1 MKQFFGITRSSLMSS
16 LRTGKETVRR
26 SFSKIKD
33 IVPVPN
39 LIEIQSRSFNEFAQ
53 LDYLPSERQLIGLEK
68 VFRDIF
74 PIDYSDKMSLE
85 YVSYE
90 LGHWACTC
98 SKLTGITNRYTWS
111 CSSCKK
117 SDCSRLNGTLECTFC
132 HKKTARYKTCSN
144 CLSRVTVQLP
154 LTLDECRSSGQTFAM
169 SLKVKM
175 QLISWDLDA
184 TGAKIVRDIKEQDI
198 FFADVPVMADLYEFD
213 NRFMAGNLGTFLIN
227 GVDRVIVSQLHRSP
241 GVVFSQSKK
250 IKDVRGKPYYLARI
264 IPMRGSWLD
273 FEFDSSDHLYVRIDK
288 KKKILVTT
296 FLQALGV
303 AREQIIPFF
312 YRFDT
317 VHADKGEFYQKLD
330 DTSLGLRFERGMT
343 DLKDEESY
351 IGKRVTKDLIVKL
364 EKAGVDR
371 LTLRKTT
378 LINRVLGSDIV
389 DTDTGEIL
397 AEQGQPFTE
406 ELYELFKKLKYTKFN
421 LIASSGYV
429 LQPTIPLTLTQDKC
443 YSEDDALK
451 EIHAKVWPGDSSS
464 LKEIKEHLEDLLFNS
479 RLYDLT
485 RVGRI
490 RMNRKLE
497 LSIPEDVTT
506 LTRDDIFATIKYLV
520 NLRERGEGELDD
532 IDHLGNRRVRLVG
545 ELLTNQVYL
554 GLLRI
559 DRIVRER
566 FRMQEAHGALMPQDF
581 LNVKPLNAVIREFF
595 GAGQLSQFMDQTN
608 PLSEIAHKRRLSAL
622 GPGGVMKDR
631 ATYEI
636 RDVHTSH
643 YGRICPIETP
653 EGQTVGLISSL
664 ATYALVNDLGF
675 IETAYRPVVKGAIK
689 DEVVFLDAFEE
700 ADKYIAQSDATK
712 SGARTLEG
720 DHIFARHEG
729 NFLYTDAEKIN
740 YVDLSPKQLVSVA
753 TALIPFLEHDDASRA
768 LMGAN
773 MQRQAVPLI
782 RVQPPIVGTGMEAE
796 IAHASGSCITAK
808 RSGTIEYVSS
818 EKIVVRADED
828 SFENIDDWISQG
840 VDTYYLRKFQ
850 RSSFNTWIHQTPI
863 INVGDRVEMGEM
875 LTNAAAIDKGE
886 LALGANLLVA
896 FMPWRGYNFED
907 AIILNKRLV
916 AEDVFTSIHIEEF
929 DADAR
934 DTKLGPE
941 EITRDIPNVSENA
954 LAGLDEDGIVRIGTR
969 VTPGDILVGKV
980 TLKGDIQYSPEEK
993 LLRAIFGEKSREVRD
1008 TSLRV
1013 PPGIE
1018 GTVIDVKIFSRS
1030 GMRKDK
1036 RYKDVVT
1043 KETARLESEFQMH
1056 SALLEKMIS
1065 AKIISELHDQE
1076 PQGKISKT
1084 LLTKNV
1090 FDKEK
1095 LSTLTFKE
1103 LCAVRSENKRIN
1115 DLIDHLRNTFENQ
1128 VRILSGLQEER
1139 VNKLK
1144 KGDPLPSGVIKMV
1157 KVYIAMKRPVQVG
1170 DKVAGRHGNKGVVSI
1185 IVPRED
1191 MPYMDDGT
1199 AVDIILNP
1207 LGVPSRMNVG
1217 QILETILGYAGRELG
1232 KKLGELLKT
1241 DGYKEIK
1248 KQLEKCYGK
1257 DLIAHY
1263 EKSHGQEGVT
1273 DLAHKTAQRGVFY
1286 KTPVFDGANFAGD
1299 IQPLLKEVNI
1309 SETGTFKLRD
1319 GRSGDY
1325 FDQPITVGSIYMMKL
1340 NHMVDDKLHARSVG
1354 PYSLVTQQPLGGKAQ
1369 MGGQRF
1375 GEMEVWALEA
1385 YGAGY
1390 TLQEMLTYKSDD
1402 VSGRHKVYEA
1412 IVRGEDVPEP
1422 GLPESFNVLIKE
1434 LQSLGLRIDLF
1445 KSGKE
1450 EVSD

>member
-1 MKQFFGITRSSLMSS
+1 MTSLH
-16 LRTGKETVRR
+16 TGKETVRR
-26 SFSKIKD
+26 SFGKIKD

-39 LIEIQSRSFNEFAQ
+39 LIEVQSRSFNEFAQ
-53 LDYLPSERQLIGLEK
+53 LDYLPTERQLIGLEK

-74 PIDYSDKMSLE
+74 PIDYNDKMSLE

-98 SKLTGITNRYTWS
+98 GKLTGITNRYTWS

-117 SDCSRLNGTLECTFC
+117 TDCSRLSADHSCTFC

-144 CLSRVTVQLP
+144 CLARVTVQLP
-154 LTLDECRSSGQTFAM
+154 MSLDECRSSGQTFSM
-169 SLKVKM
+169 PLKVKM
-175 QLISWDLDA
+175 QLMSWDLDEA
-184 TGAKIVRDIKEQDI
+184 GTRIVRDIKEQDI
-198 FFADVPVMADLYEFD
+198 FFADVPVMADLYEHEG
-213 NRFMAGNLGTFLIN
+213 RFMLGNLGTFLIN

-250 IKDVRGKPYYLARI
+250 VKDIRGKPYYIARI
-264 IPMRGSWLD
+264 IPMRGSWID

-296 FLQALGV
+296 FLQALGIP
-303 AREQIIPFF
+303 RDQIVPFF

-317 VHADKGEFYQKLD
+317 IIAEKGEFYQKLD
-330 DTSLGLRFERGMT
+330 DALIGTRFEKGMT
-343 DLKDEESY
+343 DLADEESY
-351 IGKRVTKDLIVKL
+351 IGKRITRELMSRL

-371 LTLRKTT
+371 LILRKAS
-378 LINRVLGSDIV
+378 LLNRTFGTDVV
-389 DTDTGEIL
+389 DPETGEIL
-397 AEQGQPFTE
+397 VEQGQAFIE
-406 ELYELFKKLKYTKFN
+406 EHYELFKKYKKLSFS

-429 LQPTIPLTLTQDKC
+429 LQPTIPLTLTQDRC
-443 YSEDDALK
+443 YSEEDALR

-464 LKEIKEHLEDLLFNS
+464 LKEVKDSLEDLFFNA

-485 RVGRI
+485 KVGRI
-490 RMNRKLE
+490 RMNRKLD
-497 LSIPEDVTT
+497 LTVSEDITT
-506 LTRDDIFATIKYLV
+506 LTKEDIFATIKYLV

-566 FRMQEAHGALMPQDF
+566 FRIQEHHGALMPQDF
-581 LNVKPLNAVIREFF
+581 LNVKPLNAVVREFF
-595 GAGQLSQFMDQTN
+595 GTGQLSQFMDQTN
-608 PLSEIAHKRRLSAL
+608 PLAEIAHKRRLSAL

-631 ATYEI
+631 ATFEV

-664 ATYALVNDLGF
+664 ATYAYVNELGF
-675 IETAYRPVVKGAIK
+675 IETAYRRVEKGAIT
-689 DEVVFLDAFEE
+689 DDVVFLDAFDE
-700 ADKYIAQSDATK
+700 AHMYIAQADIMKT
-712 SGARTLEG
+712 EG
-720 DHIFARHEG
+720 RQFEGEHVFARHDG
-729 NFLYTDAEKIN
+729 DFLYADAQKIN

-782 RVQPPIVGTGMEAE
+782 RMQQPIVGTGMEHE
-796 IAHASGSCITAK
+796 IAYASGACVSAK
-808 RSGTIEYVSS
+808 RAGVVEYVSS
-818 EKIVVRADED
+818 EKIVIRADE
-828 SFENIDDWISQG
+828 SVFKNPEDWISQG

-850 RSSFNTWIHQTPI
+850 RSSYSTWIHQTPLV
-863 INVGDRVEMGEM
+863 NVGDHVVADQIISNSASIFN
-875 LTNAAAIDKGE
+875 TE
-886 LALGANLLVA
+886 LALGSNLLVA

-907 AIILNKRLV
+907 AIVLNKRLV
-916 AEDVFTSIHIEEF
+916 ADDTLTSVHIDEYI
-929 DADAR
+929 ADAR

-941 EITRDIPNVSENA
+941 EITRDIPNVSESA
-954 LAGLDEDGIVRIGTR
+954 LVGLDEDGIVRIGTR
-969 VTPGDILVGKV
+969 VRPGDILVGKV
-980 TLKGDIQYSPEEK
+980 TLKGDIQFSPEEK

-1018 GTVIDVKIFSRS
+1018 GTVIDVKVFSRS
-1030 GMRKDK
+1030 GVRKDK
-1036 RYKDVVT
+1036 RYKEVVAQ
-1043 KETARLESEFQMH
+1043 ETARLQADFAMH
-1056 SALLEKMIS
+1056 TACLEKMIVEKV
-1065 AKIISELHDQE
+1065 AHELNGKE
-1076 PQGKISKT
+1076 PQGKVAKAILVKDLFDQAK
-1084 LLTKNV
+1084 LLQLSMKEICALKST
-1090 FDKEK
+1090 DK
-1095 LSTLTFKE
+1095 
-1103 LCAVRSENKRIN
+1103 AVNA
-1115 DLIDHLRNTFENQ
+1115 LIDQLRNTYENQ
-1128 VRILSGLQEER
+1128 VRILAGLQEER
-1139 VNKLK
+1139 INRLK

-1157 KVYIAMKRPVQVG
+1157 KVYIAMKRAIQVG
-1170 DKVAGRHGNKGVVSI
+1170 DKIAGRHGNKGVVSV

-1199 AVDIILNP
+1199 AVDVVLNP

-1217 QILETILGYAGRELG
+1217 QILETILGYAGSELG
-1232 KKLGELLKT
+1232 KKLGQQLQVE
-1241 DGYKEIK
+1241 GYKEIK
-1248 KQLEKCYGK
+1248 KSLEKCYGK
-1257 DLIAHY
+1257 KLVDQY
-1263 EKSHGQEGVT
+1263 EKSYGQEGVHE
-1273 DLAHKTAQRGVFY
+1273 LAEKTARNGVFY
-1286 KTPVFDGANFAGD
+1286 ATPVFDGARFEED
-1299 IQPLLKEVNI
+1299 IQPLLRELHLPE
-1309 SETGTFKLRD
+1309 SGTFMLRD
-1319 GRSGDY
+1319 GRSGEY
-1325 FDQPITVGSIYMMKL
+1325 FDQPVTVGTIYMMKL

-1375 GEMEVWALEA
+1375 GEMECWALEA
-1385 YGAGY
+1385 YGAAY

-1402 VSGRHKVYEA
+1402 VAGRHKVYEA
-1412 IVRGEDVPEP
+1412 IVRNENVPEP

-1450 EVSD
+1450 EVGE

>member
-1 MKQFFGITRSSLMSS
+1 MSS
-16 LRTGKETVRR
+16 LHTGKETVRR
-26 SFSKIKD
+26 SFGKIKD

-39 LIEIQSRSFNEFAQ
+39 LIEVQSRSFNEFAQ

-68 VFRDIF
+68 VFKDVF
-74 PIDYSDKMSLE
+74 PIDYHDKMSLE

-90 LGHWACTC
+90 LGNWACTC
-98 SKLTGITNRYTWS
+98 GKLTGIVNRYTWN

-117 SDCSRLNGTLECTFC
+117 SDCSRLDSSLACTFC

-144 CLSRVTVQLP
+144 CLTRVTVQLG
-154 LTLDECRSSGQTFAM
+154 LSVDECRSSGQTFAM
-169 SLKVKM
+169 PLKVRI
-175 QLISWDLDA
+175 QLINWDVDQA
-184 TGAKIVRDIKEQDI
+184 GKKIVRDIKEQDI
-198 FFADVPVMADLYEFD
+198 FFADVPVMADLYEE
-213 NRFMAGNLGTFLIN
+213 NGRFMVGNLGTFLIN

-250 IKDVRGKPYYLARI
+250 VKDLRGKSYYLARI

-273 FEFDSSDHLYVRIDK
+273 FEFDSSDCLYVRIDK

-296 FLQALGV
+296 FLQALGI
-303 AREQIIPFF
+303 AREEIIPFF
-312 YRFDT
+312 YRFDKVFT
-317 VHADKGEFYQKLD
+317 NKEFYQKCD
-330 DTSLGLRFERGMT
+330 DSVLGLRIERGMV
-343 DLKDEESY
+343 DNDDEESY
-351 IGKRVTKDLIVKL
+351 IGKRITKDVLQQLHRAGIKKLILHKNN
-364 EKAGVDR
+364 
-371 LTLRKTT
+371 LTG
-378 LINRVLGSDIV
+378 RVFGADVIAP
-389 DTDTGEIL
+389 DTGEIL
-397 AEQGQPFTE
+397 VEQGQTFTDE
-406 ELYELFKKLKYTKFN
+406 HYEIFKKYKDLSFD
-421 LIASSGYV
+421 LIASFGYV
-429 LQPTIPLTLTQDKC
+429 LQPTIPLTLSQDRC
-443 YSEDDALK
+443 YSEEEALK
-451 EIHAKVWPGDSSS
+451 DIHAKIWPGDSSS
-464 LKEIKEHLEDLLFNS
+464 MKEIKTRLEDLFYNG

-490 RMNRKLE
+490 RMNRKLG
-497 LSIPEDVTT
+497 LSIAESVTT
-506 LTRDDIFATIKYLV
+506 LTKEDIFATIKYLV

-566 FRMQEAHGALMPQDF
+566 FRVQEAHGALMPQDF
-581 LNVKPLNAVIREFF
+581 LNVKPLNAVVREFF
-595 GAGQLSQFMDQTN
+595 GTGQLSQFMDQTN

-653 EGQTVGLISSL
+653 EGQTIGLISSL

-675 IETAYRPVVKGAIK
+675 IETAYRPVEKNKAK

-700 ADKYIAQSDATK
+700 SGKYIAQSDAVKK
-712 SGARTLEG
+712 SGDTFVEDR
-720 DHIFARHEG
+720 IFARHEG
-729 NFLYTDAEKIN
+729 NYLYTEAEKID

-753 TALIPFLEHDDASRA
+753 TALIPFLEHDDPSRA

-782 RVQPPIVGTGMEAE
+782 KTEVPLVGTGMEHE
-796 IAHASGSCITAK
+796 IAYASGSCIAAK
-808 RSGTIEYVSS
+808 RAGVVEYVSA
-818 EKIVVRADED
+818 EKIIIRA
-828 SFENIDDWISQG
+828 FENSFNNVDDWISQG
-840 VDTYYLRKFQ
+840 VDIYYLRKFQ
-850 RSSFNTWIHQTPI
+850 RSSYSTWIHQEPI
-863 INVGDRVEMGEM
+863 VSRGDVVKVGEL
-875 LTNAAAIDKGE
+875 LTNSSSINEGE

-896 FMPWRGYNFED
+896 YMPWRGYNFED
-907 AIILNKRLV
+907 AIVLNKRLV
-916 AEDVFTSIHIEEF
+916 ADDTLTSVHIDEYV
-929 DADAR
+929 ADAR

-941 EITRDIPNVSENA
+941 EITRDIPNVSESA

-969 VTPGDILVGKV
+969 VRPGDILVGKV

-1036 RYKDVVT
+1036 RYKDMVAQ
-1043 KETARLESEFQMH
+1043 ETTRLASEFAMH
-1056 SALLEKMIS
+1056 TMCLEKMVAEKIMTELNGKTPA
-1065 AKIISELHDQE
+1065 AKMPKTVITNGMFDAQKFLSLTFVELCGLRTTE
-1076 PQGKISKT
+1076 KSTNT
-1084 LLTKNV
+1084 LVEHLK
-1090 FDKEK
+1090 
-1095 LSTLTFKE
+1095 STL
-1103 LCAVRSENKRIN
+1103 
-1115 DLIDHLRNTFENQ
+1115 DNQ
-1128 VRILSGLQEER
+1128 LRILAGLQEER
-1139 VNKLK
+1139 INRLK

-1157 KVYIAMKRPVQVG
+1157 KVYIAMKRTIQVG

-1185 IVPRED
+1185 ILPRED

-1199 AVDIILNP
+1199 AVDIVLNP

-1217 QILETILGYAGRELG
+1217 QILETVLGFAGKQLG
-1232 KKLGELLKT
+1232 VQLEQMLNT
-1241 DGYKEIK
+1241 GYKSIK
-1248 KQLEKCYGK
+1248 KELEALYGTE
-1257 DLIAHY
+1257 LIKTY
-1263 EKSHGQEGVT
+1263 EKEYGQEGVQE
-1273 DLAHKTAQRGVFY
+1273 LARRTAERGVCY
-1286 KTPVFDGANFAGD
+1286 KTPVFDGADFEKD
-1299 IQPLLKEVNI
+1299 IRPLLKDMSI
-1309 SETGTFKLRD
+1309 SEMGTCRLRD
-1319 GRSGDY
+1319 GRTGEY
-1325 FDQPITVGSIYMMKL
+1325 LDQPVTVGCSYIMKL

-1385 YGAGY
+1385 HGAAY
-1390 TLQEMLTYKSDD
+1390 ALQEMLTYKSDD
-1402 VSGRHKVYEA
+1402 VTGRHKVYEA
-1412 IVRGEDVPEP
+1412 IVRGENVPEP

-1450 EVSD
+1450 EVGD